1 VPEPVVPERVA
12 AIFSAAN
19 EPVDL
24 IRRVDQTW
32 ASVVANTRRVAAAQY
47 VRSVEA
53 VAAVVRSGLA
63 SEHPPSGRQG
73 LSEALPAV
81 SDLVTSGALAPITSP
96 AEEPG
101 LAVLRVMLVSVGATL
116 RSLPFDITAGMPELA
131 GNEIFLP
138 QLSGQ
143 PTTPA
148 AVTSGILQAIS
159 DVLTGMYEPPLETI
173 RRVLEPRND
182 EELGRWLGVSRTT
195 VADWSQHR
203 FEPSASREKRLELV
217 ASIARMLDEY
227 VHPED
232 LQGYLRSTEL
242 PAFADRTLADVL
254 CEAGPEAAEQLSA
267 ADTLLRAALVQ

>member
-1 VPEPVVPERVA
+1 MVPERVV
-12 AIFSAAN
+12 AIFAAAN

-32 ASVVANTRRVAAAQY
+32 ASVAANSRRVAAAQY

-63 SEHPPSGRQG
+63 SEHSPFGRRIG
-73 LSEALPAV
+73 LSETFPAV

-101 LAVLRVMLVSVGATL
+101 LAVLRVMLVSVDATL
-116 RSLPFDITAGMPELA
+116 RSLSDITTGMPELA
-131 GNEIFLP
+131 GDDIFLP
-138 QLSGQ
+138 LVSGR
-143 PTTPA
+143 PTMPA
-148 AVTSGILQAIS
+148 AVTSGVLQAIS

-217 ASIARMLDEY
+217 ASIARMLDDY

-232 LQGYLRSTEL
+232 LQHYLRSTEL
-242 PAFADRTLADVL
+242 PAFADRTLADML
-254 CEAGPEAAEQLSA
+254 SEAGPEAAKQISS